1 MVKVVAN
8 TRGYIDGEI
17 RETGEVF
24 TISDA
29 LWQDEKRRPKWLD
42 AAETQKVTGQNVTG
56 QKAQST
62 ATKPATRQKTVAA
75 STPAPVQPD
84 FKAKAEQPEGNGVAE
99 ALGGPPPD
107 WLPTQGDGA

>member
-29 LWQDEKRRPKWLD
+29 LWQDEKRRPKWVD
-42 AAETQKVTGQNVTG
+42 AADAQPVTVP
-56 QKAQST
+56 
-62 ATKPATRQKTVAA
+62 PATRAKPKPK
-75 STPAPVQPD
+75 PAP
-84 FKAKAEQPEGNGVAE
+84 AKAERPQGNGVAE

-107 WLPTQGDGA
+107 WLPAQGDDS

>member
-42 AAETQKVTGQNVTG
+42 AAEVQPVSG
-56 QKAQST
+56 QKAQSP
-62 ATKPATRQKTVAA
+62 AAKPATRQKAVTA
-75 STPAPVQPD
+75 SASAPVQPD
-84 FKAKAEQPEGNGVAE
+84 VKAKAEKPEGNGAAE

-107 WLPTQGDGA
+107 WLPAQGNDA

>member
-29 LWQDEKRRPKWLD
+29 LWQDEKRRPKWVD
-42 AAETQKVTGQNVTG
+42 AAD
-56 QKAQST
+56 AQSLT
-62 ATKPATRQKTVAA
+62 VPQTTKAKPKQKPA
-75 STPAPVQPD
+75 PAR
-84 FKAKAEQPEGNGVAE
+84 AEQPQGNGVAE

-107 WLPTQGDGA
+107 WLPAQGDDS

>member
-42 AAETQKVTGQNVTG
+42 AAEVQPVSGPKSP
-56 QKAQST
+56 A
-62 ATKPATRQKTVAA
+62 AKPATRQKAVTA
-75 STPAPVQPD
+75 STPASVQPD
-84 FKAKAEQPEGNGVAE
+84 VKAKPEKPEGNGVAE

-107 WLPTQGDGA
+107 WLPAQGTDV

>member
-29 LWQDEKRRPKWLD
+29 LWQDEKRRPKWVD
-42 AAETQKVTGQNVTG
+42 AADAQPVTVPQVT
-56 QKAQST
+56 KAKPKP
-62 ATKPATRQKTVAA
+62 KPA
-75 STPAPVQPD
+75 P
-84 FKAKAEQPEGNGVAE
+84 AKAEQPQGNGVAE

-107 WLPTQGDGA
+107 WLPAQGDDA

>member
-1 MVKVVAN
+1 MVEVVAN

-42 AAETQKVTGQNVTG
+42 AVDARPVT
-56 QKAQST
+56 APH
-62 ATKPATRQKTVAA
+62 ATKAKTKPKPAA
-75 STPAPVQPD
+75 
-84 FKAKAEQPEGNGVAE
+84 AKAEQPQGNGVAE
-99 ALGGPPPD
+99 ELGGPPPD
-107 WLPTQGDGA
+107 WLPLDGINT